1 MTKSFKKPIMKG
13 NGCGFSRIKQNSPEE
28 CITLKDNPITTDNI
42 SSKPKLKS
50 ALKSKSYT
58 RKKVPVTFSPNTKTN
73 SVSATPKQKKKK
85 RYTSM
90 KKRKIIDRANAR
102 LNFKT
107 KAQQLQE
114 DIQQLREQQLK
125 KVTV

>member
-1 MTKSFKKPIMKG
+1 MTKSFKKTIMKG
-13 NGCGFSRIKQNSPEE
+13 NGCGFSRTKKNSPE
-28 CITLKDNPITTDNI
+28 CSIKNNPIITADNI

-58 RKKVPVTFSPNTKTN
+58 RKKIPVTFSPNTKSN
-73 SVSATPKQKKKK
+73 SVSAIPTQKKKK

-90 KKRKIIDRANAR
+90 KKQIQIDKANAR
-102 LNFKT
+102 LNFKS

-114 DIQQLREQQLK
+114 DIQQLKDEKLK